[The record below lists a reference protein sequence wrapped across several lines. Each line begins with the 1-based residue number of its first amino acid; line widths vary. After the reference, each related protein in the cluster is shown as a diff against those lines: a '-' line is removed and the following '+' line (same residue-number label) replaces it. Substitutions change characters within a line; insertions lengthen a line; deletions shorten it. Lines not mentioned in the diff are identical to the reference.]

1 MENKDSTVVLKW
13 RCENRSSN
21 SITGVILIDNKK
33 KKKKRKMRKRGAE
46 KEGKKGKIK
55 NELTTHGKAIIS
67 TPRWARF
74 FFSSLFFFPPFI
86 TRARIDTPRSH
97 EGRTDSIYTLAV
109 FRPSNARPIAR
120 KQRYRGFIAL
130 LRKALNDRADFSRRR
145 SCPRASIHGIVIFR
159 EKIIGVCRLHTDNAA
174 LANKLVQ
181 GFGFESASY
190 VYIYTH
196 TRTHIHIYIFLSFFP
211 NSLDN
216 YSLVTLLFLQRRGS
230 FITRLLFV

>member
-1 MENKDSTVVLKW
+1 MGPFFL
-13 RCENRSSN
+13 
-21 SITGVILIDNKK
+21 
-33 KKKKRKMRKRGAE
+33 
-46 KEGKKGKIK
+46 
-55 NELTTHGKAIIS
+55 
-67 TPRWARF
+67 
-74 FFSSLFFFPPFI
+74 FFSFFFFPPLLHELESI
-86 TRARIDTPRSH
+86 HREATKDARILYIRWPFFAR
-97 EGRTDSIYTLAV
+97 
-109 FRPSNARPIAR
+109 ARPIAR

>member
-74 FFSSLFFFPPFI
+74 FFSSLFFFFPLYY
-86 TRARIDTPRSH
+86 TSSNRYTAKPR
-97 EGRTDSIYTLAV
+97 RTH
-109 FRPSNARPIAR
+109 
-120 KQRYRGFIAL
+120 GF
-130 LRKALNDRADFSRRR
+130 
-145 SCPRASIHGIVIFR
+145 
-159 EKIIGVCRLHTDNAA
+159 
-174 LANKLVQ
+174 
-181 GFGFESASY
+181 
-190 VYIYTH
+190 YIYAGRFSPEQRATNRSK
-196 TRTHIHIYIFLSFFP
+196 TTISRFYRALTKSSERPCRFFTTTVV
-211 NSLDN
+211 SACLDPRHRHLPRKN
-216 YSLVTLLFLQRRGS
+216 NRRVS
-230 FITRLLFV
+230 AAHR